1 MKRFLVILLL
11 VLGGLNLTAQV
22 GINKDG
28 SAPDASA
35 MLDVKSTVGGMLIP
49 RMTAADRDNIATPA
63 TGLTVY
69 VTDDN
74 NFYYYDGAAWQALQ
88 QAGKAWLLGG
98 NSGVTATQFL
108 GTTDAADLIIKT
120 NNLTQATVNSNGE
133 FGLGAA
139 PNTNI
144 KFYAYDT
151 TRSVVGYFQSGEAN
165 TDNTGVVGDVSV
177 SDYYGIGGAFYGGY
191 KGIHAQVL
199 PTGSGYYYGTYSR
212 VEGGSGNNYGLRS
225 KVSGDGTNYGA
236 YATVNDAGGGT
247 AVNYGFYSDLTGDG
261 KNYAFIANASGAGK
275 NYGFYGV
282 FDVANGSGSI
292 GHFSNLNTNGI
303 GVVGNGNNLST
314 YYIPTNGA
322 GLVGNGTLLGIIGYT
337 AYDNSNAVAVEG
349 YYTGS
354 TQTDATGVYGYSAPA
369 NYYGYG
375 VKGYGGWI
383 GVYGETDSNGF
394 AGVYGK
400 APSNNSTTTTPYAV
414 YANGDL
420 GSSGAKN
427 FLIDYPLDPA
437 NKFLK
442 HFSLESDEILN
453 VYRGNVILNNQGKAR
468 VKLPAYFKDINK
480 DYSYVLTAI
489 GQPAPGLYVAK
500 EINNRGQ
507 FVIAG
512 GHPGQKV
519 SWYVYAQR
527 NDPYIQQ
534 HPEKLKV
541 ILKKNPK
548 ERGKYLMPELYGQ
561 PASKAIFQPESKK
574 RKVEERVLKNSV
586 ITAPVDKIDKKT
598 KTNFKRHRVK

>member
-1 MKRFLVILLL
+1 MKTILLIF
-11 VLGGLNLTAQV
+11 VYFFSTYITVSQV
-22 GINKDG
+22 GINTDG

-49 RMTAADRDNIATPA
+49 RMTAADRDNIVTPA

-120 NNLTQATVNSNGE
+120 NNLTQVTINSNGE

-139 PNTNI
+139 PDANI

-247 AVNYGFYSDLTGDG
+247 AVNYGFYGNLTGDG

-292 GHFSNLNTNGI
+292 GHFSNLNANGI
-303 GVVGNGNNLST
+303 GVVGNGNNVAT
-314 YYIPTNGA
+314 YYTPTAGA

-337 AYDNSNAVAVEG
+337 EYDDNNAVGVYG
-349 YYTGS
+349 KFTG
-354 TQTDATGVYGYSAPA
+354 TTNTDATGVLGYVMPA
-369 NYYGYG
+369 AGYGYG
-375 VKGYGGWI
+375 VKGFGGKV
-383 GVYGETDSNGF
+383 GVYGETDANGQ
-394 AGVYGK
+394 AGVYGY
-400 APSNNSTTTTPYAV
+400 APSNSSATTAPYAI

-427 FLIDYPLDPA
+427 FLIDDPLDPA

-453 VYRGNVILNNQGKAR
+453 VYRGNIKLDAQGKAE
-468 VKLPAYFKDINK
+468 VLLPGYFKAINK

-500 EINNRGQ
+500 EINNKGS

-541 ILKKNPK
+541 VIQKNQK

-561 PASKAIFQPESKK
+561 PASKAIFQPDSKK
-574 RKVEERVLKNSV
+574 RKVEERVFKNTAVSV
-586 ITAPVDKIDKKT
+586 PVESNTKKP
-598 KTNFKRHRVK
+598 FKKYPVK